1 MCLHRED
8 TYSLTKKPIKM
19 QLKCKGYHY
28 LINGQN
34 IWLEDKLDVNN
45 FISKEEFELAI
56 TPDKNDNDYDKLVS
70 KLAVHMGTR
79 NKITGN
85 FVDLYFFKNIVSAV
99 IIIIFLASCSSG
111 SKPKAPVNKG
121 KEFVIVP
128 MEEDNEGRPLFT
140 MKRSGDTAAYEY
152 MYAEEVVAS
161 MIRDT
166 IVVDEMLHLCDNPL
180 DEDDCWKNQVK

>member
-1 MCLHRED
+1 
-8 TYSLTKKPIKM
+8 M

-28 LINGQN
+28 LVNGQN
-34 IWLEDKLDVNN
+34 IWLEDKLDVNK

-56 TPDKNDNDYDKLVS
+56 TPDKDDNDYDKLVS

-79 NKITGN
+79 NKITGK
-85 FVDLYFFKNIVSAV
+85 FVNIYFFKTALMVM
-99 IIIIFLASCSSG
+99 IIIFLVSCS

-128 MEEDNEGRPLFT
+128 MEEDNEGRPLFILKT
-140 MKRSGDTAAYEY
+140 KDSVYDY

-161 MIRDT
+161 IIRDT
-166 IVVDEMLHLCDNPL
+166 IVIDEMLHLCDNPL